1 MWLGKFPSSPRS
13 FLPLNCLSK
22 NFLSRLP
29 TIIMVVLSTKPTRSI
44 CVLCGGNIG
53 AEGKYAKLAD
63 ELAMLFYK
71 NNWRL
76 VYGGSPRG
84 IMGRISR
91 TLAEL
96 GGDVIG
102 IKPTPFL
109 KYSNGKLPEWG
120 YNELVPDIHTQKARM
135 AELSNG
141 YLFLPGGFGTLEEF
155 CAFRMWRKLGI
166 IKAPLVI
173 LNFENYYEDLVKW
186 IELGADEGFISEN
199 AAAAFSVVQ
208 SLDKVSETFS
218 TSSYATDEQ
227 LDLSDMAPP
236 CNKEYL
242 GLPLPIS
249 RLATKN
255 LRD

>member
-1 MWLGKFPSSPRS
+1 
-13 FLPLNCLSK
+13 
-22 NFLSRLP
+22 
-29 TIIMVVLSTKPTRSI
+29 MVVPSAPKPARSI
-44 CVLCGGNIG
+44 CVLCGGNTG
-53 AEGKYAKLAD
+53 TEGKYAKLAD
-63 ELAMLFYK
+63 DLAMLFHR

-84 IMGRISR
+84 IMGRVSR

-96 GGDVIG
+96 GGEVIG

-135 AELSNG
+135 AELSDG

-166 IKAPLVI
+166 IQAPLVL

-186 IELGADEGFISEN
+186 IGLGADEGFISAN
-199 AAAAFSVVQ
+199 AAAAFSIAP
-208 SLDKVSETFS
+208 SLDSVHETFS
-218 TSSYATDEQ
+218 SCSYVTDER

-236 CNKEYL
+236 CDKEYL
-242 GLPLPIS
+242 GRQLPVF
-249 RLATKN
+249 
-255 LRD
+255 

>member
-1 MWLGKFPSSPRS
+1 
-13 FLPLNCLSK
+13 
-22 NFLSRLP
+22 
-29 TIIMVVLSTKPTRSI
+29 MVVLSTKPTRSI

-63 ELAMLFYK
+63 DLAMVFYK

-186 IELGADEGFISEN
+186 IELGAGEGFISEN

-218 TSSYATDEQ
+218 TCSYATDEQ

-236 CNKEYL
+236 CKKEYL
-242 GLPLPIS
+242 GLPLPVS